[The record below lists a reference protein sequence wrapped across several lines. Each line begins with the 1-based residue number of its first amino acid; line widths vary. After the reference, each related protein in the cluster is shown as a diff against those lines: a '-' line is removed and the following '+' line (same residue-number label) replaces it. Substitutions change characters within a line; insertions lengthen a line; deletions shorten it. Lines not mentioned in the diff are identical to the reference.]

1 MIGAMPEP
9 RRGPAL
15 PWQRV
20 AASLRERVTGGEW
33 VPGEALPS
41 VRALAAEYGVSP
53 PTVSRAVRVLADE
66 GLLTVVPGWGTFVT
80 ER

>member
-1 MIGAMPEP
+1 MPDA

-20 AASLRERVTGGEW
+20 AASLRERVDAGEW
-33 VPGEALPS
+33 LPGEALPS

-53 PTVSRAVRVLADE
+53 PTVSRAVRQLAEE
-66 GLLTVVPGWGTFVT
+66 GRLTVVRGWGTFAA
-80 ER
+80 ERG

>member
-1 MIGAMPEP
+1 MPGA

-20 AASLRERVTGGEW
+20 AASLRERLAAPEW
-33 VPGEALPS
+33 LPGEALPS

-53 PTVSRAVRVLADE
+53 PTVSRAVRELAGE
-66 GLLTVVPGWGTFVT
+66 GLVTVVPGWGTFVP

>member
-1 MIGAMPEP
+1 MPDA

-20 AASLRERVTGGEW
+20 AANLRQRLEGQEW
-33 VPGEALPS
+33 LPGEALPS
-41 VRALAAEYGVSP
+41 VRKLAEEYGVSP
-53 PTVSRAVRVLADE
+53 PTISRAVRLLADE
-66 GLLTVVPGWGTFVT
+66 GLLTVVPGWGTFVP

>member
-1 MIGAMPEP
+1 MGPR

-20 AASLRERVTGGEW
+20 TASLRERVEAGEW
-33 VPGEALPS
+33 LPGEALPS

-53 PTVSRAVRVLADE
+53 PTVSRAVRALADD
-66 GLLTVVPGWGTFVT
+66 GLVTVVPGWGTFAA